1 MKTKLS
7 FFFSLIFVLTYTVSN
22 AEEIKKVKYG
32 KVSLE
37 ELQMT
42 KYDQDTSAEAVVLYQ
57 YEEFVPLLYK
67 YIKHIRIK
75 VLKPTAKDIGSMVF
89 RGKLKL
95 YIDACTYNLEG
106 DKIVKSKLKSESI
119 FEEKVFSGFYNT
131 RIAMPNVKVGS
142 VFEIYISQEE
152 AIPFEIRIQQGIPV
166 QYCAI
171 KFPKDPDIDIRLDE
185 LGTLGCTY
193 KDENIRIYKNLPALK
208 KEPYITS
215 LSDYGVGIRAEVIA
229 SRYFGRWFTL
239 QKTWADNWQ
248 DVAMYYSEHPYCGLL
263 LKDLSIFLNGASD
276 SIKSVSKSDEEL
288 IKNAFSVISKIKWNE
303 QEFCFISQE
312 LRKTFNTKLGNST
325 DINLSLVIL
334 LNKMGLKSY
343 PVLFSTR
350 NNGKINRYLPTI
362 QRFNFIAAAVE
373 LPSGTKYLDATN
385 EFYPYDLSSEK
396 LIGCWGLPLRKGLE
410 NCSVLIE
417 TSKKQKKTSYSQ
429 FSIDSIG
436 NISGKISIKRSD
448 YNAVDFK
455 KNLKLYTNNDAYIRE
470 LETENSGW
478 YINKYNFNN
487 INDPYTDLC
496 DEYEVNLSNTSNDM
510 LVFNPL
516 ALIKMTA
523 NPFQDV
529 KRTFPISFPQQTE
542 YTSIVTISIPANY
555 QISEIP
561 KEINLTNN
569 DKTVRYTYQI
579 KKSNNSIQITSKFLI
594 TKLNFETSEYPT
606 LKGLYENMMQKQNE
620 LIILKKV

>member
-1 MKTKLS
+1 MKTKL
-7 FFFSLIFVLTYTVSN
+7 FLLSLIIGLSYTTLN
-22 AEEIKKVKYG
+22 AEDIKKVKYG

-67 YIKHIRIK
+67 CITHIRIK
-75 VLKPTAKDIGSMVF
+75 VLKPTAKDIGSKVF
-89 RGKLKL
+89 RGKLKP
-95 YIDACTYNLEG
+95 YIDGCTYNLEG
-106 DKIVKSKLKSESI
+106 DKIVKTKLKSESI

-142 VFEIYISQEE
+142 VFEIYISQEQ
-152 AIPFEIRIQQGIPV
+152 AIPYEYRIQQSIPV
-166 QYCAI
+166 QYFALKI
-171 KFPKDPDIDIRLDE
+171 PKDPDVDIRLDE
-185 LGTLGCTY
+185 IGTLGCSY

-229 SRYFGRWFTL
+229 SRYFGSWFTL
-239 QKTWADNWQ
+239 QKSWADNWL
-248 DVAMYYSEHPYCGLL
+248 DVASYYVEHPYCGLL
-263 LKDLSIFLNGASD
+263 LKDLSLFLNSASD
-276 SIKSVSKSDEEL
+276 SIKSVSKTDEEL
-288 IKNAFSVISKIKWNE
+288 VKNAFSVISKIKWNE
-303 QEFCFISQE
+303 QEFCYISQE
-312 LRKTFNTKLGNST
+312 LKKTFNTKLGNST
-325 DINLSLVIL
+325 DINLSLIIL
-334 LNKMGLKSY
+334 LNKLGLKSY

-350 NNGKINRYLPTI
+350 DNGKINRYLPTVR
-362 QRFNFIAAAVE
+362 RFNFIAAAVE

-385 EFYPYDLSSEK
+385 GFYPYDLSSEK

-417 TSKKQKKTSYSQ
+417 ASKKQKKTSYSQ
-429 FSIDSIG
+429 FSIDSTG
-436 NISGKISIKRSD
+436 TISGKISIKRSD
-448 YNAVDFK
+448 YNAIDFK
-455 KNLKLYTNNDAYIRE
+455 KNLKFYANNDAYIRE
-470 LETENSGW
+470 FEAENSGW
-478 YINKYNFNN
+478 YVNKYNFNN

-496 DEYEVNLSNTSNDM
+496 DEYEVSLSNTSNDM

-516 ALIKMTA
+516 AFIKMTT

-542 YTSIVTISIPANY
+542 YISIVTISIPANY

-594 TKLNFETSEYPT
+594 TKLNFETVEYPT
-606 LKGLYENMMQKQNE
+606 LKGIYENMMQKQGE